1 MKNVVIAINPGSTST
16 KIGIY
21 EQDKVVVEQN
31 ISHSAEELNKFE
43 LVTEQFD
50 IRYKGIKEFLDKNLD
65 TNKYKVVAVVGR
77 GGPLKPL
84 EGGVIEINEKMLED
98 YKSCKYSNHASN
110 LGSIIAHKLASEF
123 NVKSYIA
130 DPVTVDNFWDISR
143 ITGFPG
149 MERKCRSHALNI
161 KATAR
166 KEAEKLGKK
175 LEDLNFVV
183 AHIGGGIS
191 IVALEKGKI
200 RDANNGLL
208 GEGPFSPGRAGV
220 LPLDCVIDYCFS
232 GKKKSEIEKDFS
244 VNSGFQGYLGT
255 TDLIEVEKRIE
266 NGDKEADLIWRAF
279 VFQIAKEIG
288 KEATALKGDFNS
300 IIITGGIANSE
311 KFIKDLKQYISFLG
325 NISVYAGE
333 GEMEALSKAGFLAVS
348 NQVEIKQYS

>member
-1 MKNVVIAINPGSTST
+1 MIDVVIAVNPGSTST
-16 KIGIY
+16 KVGIY
-21 EQDKVVVEQN
+21 SESGVVVEKN
-31 ISHSAEELNKFE
+31 IQHSADEFKKFE

-50 IRYKGIKEFLDKNLD
+50 IRYNGIKQFLNNNLSKEQHKLVC
-65 TNKYKVVAVVGR
+65 TVGR

-84 EGGVIEINEKMLED
+84 EGGVIKINDKMLSD
-98 YKSCKYSNHASN
+98 YMSCKYSNHASN

-123 NVKSYIA
+123 DVPSFIA

-143 ITGFPG
+143 ISGYPNI
-149 MERKCRSHALNI
+149 ERKCRSHALNI

-166 KEAEKLGKK
+166 KEAENNGKS
-175 LEDLNFVV
+175 LENENFVV

-191 IVALEKGKI
+191 IVALEKGMI

-232 GKKKSEIEKDFS
+232 GTPKKEIEKNFS

-255 TDLIEVEKRIE
+255 SDLIDVENRVLD
-266 NGDKEADLIWRAF
+266 GDEKATLIWNAF

-288 KEATALKGDFNS
+288 KEATALKGNFQS
-300 IIITGGIANSE
+300 IIVTGGLANSR
-311 KFIKDLKQYISFLG
+311 KFVSDLLEYISYLG
-325 NISVYAGE
+325 NISIYPGE
-333 GEMEALSKAGFLAVS
+333 GEMEALSNAGFLAV
-348 NQVEIKQYS
+348 NGKVEIKEYN